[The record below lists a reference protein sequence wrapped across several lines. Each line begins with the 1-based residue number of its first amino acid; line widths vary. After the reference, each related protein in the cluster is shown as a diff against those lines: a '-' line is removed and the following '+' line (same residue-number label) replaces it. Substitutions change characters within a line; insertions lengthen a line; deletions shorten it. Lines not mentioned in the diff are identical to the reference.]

1 MKTFYD
7 IMILVSMICLA
18 GDSES
23 FSTFLIWHAVWLAVM
38 AFFMYMSYKESGKA

>member
-7 IMILVSMICLA
+7 IIIMVSLICLS

-38 AFFMYMSYKESGKA
+38 IFCIHMSNKEGDKA